1 YELLFIAKGGGSAN
15 KTFLFQE
22 TKALLN
28 PESLMRFLE
37 EKIRAI
43 GTSAC
48 PPYHLAIAIGG
59 TSAEF
64 TLKTV
69 KLASCHALDDLP
81 TTGRPRGRGG
91 SDRPAPPDARD
102 PRRAVAPPG
111 RHAPLAL
118 RADDRGARHRARE
131 AQGAPRSRRGSAPI
145 LQGSHDLLRGTR
157 EDAARARVG
166 VVRSDHGGP
175 DGLVRGSVPE
185 PRRQPGHAREGPPQ
199 HTGSRGVAA
208 PRRHLPR
215 LDRRP
220 RRLPRGSEHQGRGG

>member
-1 YELLFIAKGGGSAN
+1 MAPLDLYTEKNTGTNLPAQVEIYAVPGDAYELLFIAKGGGSAN

-64 TLKTV
+64 TLKIV

-81 TTGRPRGRGG
+81 TTGNALGR
-91 SDRPAPPDARD
+91 AFRD
-102 PRRAVAPPG
+102 PGLEEQVQKLCNEIG
-111 RHAPLAL
+111 I
-118 RADDRGARHRARE
+118 GAQFGGKYFAHDVRVVRLPRHRAACPGGIGVVCPPHRPVE
-131 AQGAPRSRRGSAPI
+131 AQMTPHGAV
-145 LQGSHDLLRGTR
+145 L
-157 EDAARARVG
+157 E
-166 VVRSDHGGP
+166 
-175 DGLVRGSVPE
+175 
-185 PRRQPGHAREGPPQ
+185 
-199 HTGSRGVAA
+199 
-208 PRRHLPR
+208 
-215 LDRRP
+215 
-220 RRLPRGSEHQGRGG
+220 